1 MSLVNTSWL
10 EENLDKVKIIDCSW
24 HMPQTKRIGFDGQIS
39 AALSSAANKTRIKL
53 AQFINFLYIFS

>member
-1 MSLVNTSWL
+1 LPRPWDIFCAIPLAITTL
-10 EENLDKVKIIDCSW
+10 GPPTLK
-24 HMPQTKRIGFDGQIS
+24 PTTKRIGFDGQIS